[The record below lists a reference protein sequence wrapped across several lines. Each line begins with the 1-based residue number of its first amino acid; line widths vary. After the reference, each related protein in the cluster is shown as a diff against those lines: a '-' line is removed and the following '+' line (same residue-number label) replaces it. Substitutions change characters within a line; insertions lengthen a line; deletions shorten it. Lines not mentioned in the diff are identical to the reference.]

1 MTNKEIARSFNR
13 LGKIMELHN
22 ENPFKVRSYYNAYNT
37 LRKVELPLS
46 EMDHAQLCEIKGVG
60 KNIADKILEMV
71 ETGSLATYKKYA
83 DDTPQGIIEML
94 GVRGF
99 GPKKIKVVWK
109 DMDITTIGE
118 LLYACNENRL
128 IELKGFGTKTQEQ
141 LKDQLQYF
149 LDSQG
154 KYLYGHVEGNV
165 SRLSEMIKA
174 HFPDERTEIT
184 GDVRRKMP
192 VIEKI
197 VILTTV
203 EKEALNDKAGDLGIA
218 LEDGNLMWDGL
229 NVSIEHVEQDGFDEV
244 WYASSASAEFLERYP
259 AESGKSETEILSAHG
274 LPWVMPAFREDPDYV
289 SDRNKNGKKL
299 LEYSDIQGVVHSH
312 STYSDGLHSMAE
324 MAQHAQG
331 LGYSYLVMTDHSKAA
346 FYADGLKE
354 DEVYA
359 QMEEIDHLNGGNP
372 DFKIYKGIEAD
383 ILADGSMD
391 YGDDFLQNFEVV
403 IASVHTGLK
412 MDESKATARIIKAI
426 ENPHTHILGHP
437 TGRLLLSREGYPID
451 YKKILDACAA
461 HNMVVELNANPL
473 RLDLDWTWIPYALEK
488 GIMISLNPDS
498 HSREQMKYIKYGV
511 DAAHKAGLSKD
522 ECLNCKSAE
531 EFDKWVKTLK

>member
-22 ENPFKVRSYYNAYNT
+22 ENPFKVRSYYTAYNT

-46 EMDHAQLCEIKGVG
+46 DMDHTQLCEIKGVG

-71 ETGSLATYKKYA
+71 ETGTLATYQKYA
-83 DDTPQGIIEML
+83 DDTPPGIIEML

-99 GPKKIKVVWK
+99 GPKKIKIVWK
-109 DMDITTIGE
+109 DMDITSIGE

-128 IELKGFGTKTQEQ
+128 VELKGFGTKTQEQ
-141 LKDQLQYF
+141 LKTQLQYF

-154 KYLYGHVEGNV
+154 KYLYGQIEENV
-165 SRLSEMIKA
+165 SRLPGMIKA
-174 HFPDERTEIT
+174 HFPDARTEIT

-192 VIEKI
+192 VVESIEI
-197 VILTTV
+197 ITTV
-203 EKEALNDKAGDLGIA
+203 GEDQFSSKVEDLGMVY
-218 LEDGNLMWDGL
+218 EDGLYSWEDLRVG
-229 NVSIEHVEQDGFDEV
+229 VKHVAVDRFEEV
-244 WYASSASAEFLERYP
+244 WYGTSASQEFLDAYP
-259 AESGKSETEILSAHG
+259 TQSGKPEADILSYYD

-289 SDRNKNGKKL
+289 SERHKQGRKL
-299 LEYSDIQGVVHSH
+299 LNYKDIQGVVHSH

-354 DEVYA
+354 EEVYA
-359 QMEEIDHLNGGNP
+359 QMEEIDELNKGNT
-372 DFKIYKGIEAD
+372 DFRIYKGIEAD
-383 ILADGSMD
+383 ILSDGSMD

-403 IASVHTGLK
+403 IASVHSGLK
-412 MDESKATARIIKAI
+412 MDEKKATDRIIRAI
-426 ENPHTHILGHP
+426 ENPYTHILGHP
-437 TGRLLLSREGYPID
+437 TGRLLLSREGYPLD
-451 YKKILDACAA
+451 YEKILDACAA

-488 GIMISLNPDS
+488 GIMISINPDS

-511 DAAHKAGLSKD
+511 DAAHKAGLSKE
-522 ECLNCKSAE
+522 ECLNCKSGL
-531 EFDKWVKTLK
+531 EFEKWVKTLK